1 MNGSSSCEP
10 EKCGT
15 MPECDGCP
23 SNKKK
28 DEVAGKEMADQP
40 IKKVF
45 AVVSGK
51 GGVGKSSVTA
61 LLASSA
67 RRRGLSVGVLDA
79 DITGP
84 SMPRMFGVKT
94 PIKGDGEKMLPQKTM
109 TGIELIS
116 VNLLLESEDTPVIW
130 RGPILAGVIQ
140 QFWNDVKWSPLEVM
154 FIDMPP
160 GTGDVPLTVF
170 QSLPV
175 DGVIVVTTP
184 QDLVG
189 MIVKKAVR
197 MAEMMNIP
205 VVGLVEN
212 MAYTACPKCSEKFYP
227 FGKGKTEETAK
238 ELDIPLLASL
248 PLNPLTADFCDTG
261 RVELLDVP
269 EIEAAADSILKLVKL
284 V

>member
-1 MNGSSSCEP
+1 MSSSCEP

-15 MPECDGCP
+15 MPECAGCA
-23 SNKKK
+23 SNKSGNPAAEKLVS
-28 DEVAGKEMADQP
+28 EQP
-40 IKKVF
+40 VKKVF

-61 LLASSA
+61 LLASAA
-67 RRRGLSVGVLDA
+67 RRRGLSVGILDA

-84 SMPRMFGVKT
+84 SMPRMFGAT
-94 PIKGDGEKMLPQKTM
+94 DPIKGDGEKMLPAKTM
-109 TGIELIS
+109 TGIELVS

-140 QFWNDVKWSPLEVM
+140 QFWNDVRWSPLDVM

-175 DGVIVVTTP
+175 DGIIVVTTP

-197 MAEMMNIP
+197 MAEMMDVP
-205 VVGLVEN
+205 VLGLVEN
-212 MAYTACPKCSEKFYP
+212 MSFLACPDCGRRLYP
-227 FGKGKTEETAK
+227 FGKGKTEETA
-238 ELDIPLLASL
+238 EALGVPLIARL
-248 PLNPLTADFCDTG
+248 PIDPQTADFCDTG
-261 RVELLDVP
+261 RIELADVP
-269 EIEAAADSILKLVKL
+269 EIEPALDAVLKDA
-284 V
+284 

>member
-1 MNGSSSCEP
+1 MSSSCEP

-15 MPECDGCP
+15 MPECEGCA
-23 SNKKK
+23 SNKSGGPAAEKA
-28 DEVAGKEMADQP
+28 VSNQP
-40 IKKVF
+40 VKKVF

-61 LLASSA
+61 LLASAA

-84 SMPRMFGVKT
+84 SMPRMFGAKD
-94 PIKGDGEKMLPQKTM
+94 PIKGDGEKMLPAKTM
-109 TGIELIS
+109 TGIELVS

-140 QFWNDVKWSPLEVM
+140 QFWNDVRWSELDVM

-175 DGVIVVTTP
+175 DGIIVVTTP

-189 MIVKKAVR
+189 MIVKKAVH
-197 MAEMMNIP
+197 MAEMMSVP
-205 VVGLVEN
+205 VLGLVEN
-212 MAYTACPKCSEKFYP
+212 LSFLTCPDCGKKIHP
-227 FGKGKTEETAK
+227 FGESGAEAAAK
-238 ELDIPLLASL
+238 ELGLPLLARL
-248 PLNPLTADFCDTG
+248 PIDPRTADSCDTG
-261 RVELLDVP
+261 RIELAAVP
-269 EIEAAADSILKLVKL
+269 EIEPALDAVLKDA
-284 V
+284 

>member
-1 MNGSSSCEP
+1 MSSSCEP

-15 MPECDGCP
+15 MPECAGCA
-23 SNKKK
+23 SNKSGQKK
-28 DEVAGKEMADQP
+28 ESAIAAQP

-61 LLASSA
+61 LLASLA
-67 RRRGLSVGVLDA
+67 RRRALSVGVMDA

-84 SMPRMFGVKT
+84 SMPRMFGLKET
-94 PIKGDGEKMLPQKTM
+94 LKGDGEKMIPASTI
-109 TGIELIS
+109 TGIELVS

-140 QFWNDVKWSPLEVM
+140 QFWNDVRWSPLDVM

-175 DGVIVVTTP
+175 DGIIVVTTP

-189 MIVKKAVR
+189 MIVKKAVH
-197 MAEMMNIP
+197 MAEMMNVP
-205 VVGLVEN
+205 VLGLIEN
-212 MAYTACPKCSEKFYP
+212 MSFMDCPDCGKRHYP

-238 ELDIPLLASL
+238 ELGLPLLATL
-248 PLNPLTADFCDTG
+248 PINPKTADFSDTG
-261 RVELLDVP
+261 RIELAEVP
-269 EIEAAADSILKLVKL
+269 EIEPALDALLGKA
-284 V
+284 

>member
-1 MNGSSSCEP
+1 MNRMSRSCEV

-15 MPECDGCP
+15 MPKCAGCAA
-23 SNKKK
+23 NRG
-28 DEVAGKEMADQP
+28 AQADANQGVSRQP
-40 IKKVF
+40 VKKVF

-61 LLASSA
+61 LLASAA
-67 RRRGLSVGVLDA
+67 RRRNLSVGVMDA

-84 SMPRMFGVKT
+84 SMPKMFGTKE
-94 PIKGDGEKMLPQKTM
+94 PIRGDGEKLLPARTM
-109 TGIELIS
+109 TGIELVS

-140 QFWNDVKWSPLEVM
+140 QFWNDVRWGNLDVM

-175 DGVIVVTTP
+175 DGIIVVTTP

-197 MAEMMNIP
+197 MAGMMNIP
-205 VVGLVEN
+205 VLGLIEN
-212 MAYTACPKCSEKFYP
+212 MSFMACPDCGKRLYP
-227 FGKGKTEETAK
+227 FGKGRTEQTAK
-238 ELDIPLLASL
+238 ELGLPLLARL
-248 PLNPLTADFCDTG
+248 PINPQTADFCDTG
-261 RVELLDVP
+261 RIELADVP
-269 EIEAAADSILKLVKL
+269 EIEPALDAVLQK
-284 V
+284 